1 MSPPSLRAAAR
12 NCRSSSL
19 CTAALAEDG
28 DRHRLVVQFGAMGG
42 GVRRDLAIGVKAGKR
57 GALATSDAPL
67 GPEHVPASGA
77 AMAHFDG
84 AAVEADRCDP
94 PGLRH
99 AVQADI

>member
-1 MSPPSLRAAAR
+1 MPPPSLRAAAR

-57 GALATSDAPL
+57 GALAENILHPFDFLADAL
-67 GPEHVPASGA
+67 AKENL
-77 AMAHFDG
+77 
-84 AAVEADRCDP
+84 AAVAADQHCNFVAGGGEG
-94 PGLRH
+94 GL
-99 AVQADI
+99 